1 MDIALIIIEIL
12 WLTSAILVVPNVA
25 PYANNLS
32 LWKQAIIAIIIIIVG
47 APFMLITQAIE
58 LLLDIFL
65 EEGWN
70 DDDDKFG
77 S

>member
-12 WLTSAILVVPNVA
+12 WITSAILVVPNIT
-25 PYANNLS
+25 PYINDLS
-32 LWKQAIIAIIIIIVG
+32 LWKQAIMAIIIMIG
-47 APFMLITQAIE
+47 APFMLVTQAIE

-70 DDDDKFG
+70 DDDDNKFG

>member
-25 PYANNLS
+25 PCANDLN
-32 LWKQAIIAIIIIIVG
+32 LWKQAIIAIIIMIG
-47 APFMLITQAIE
+47 APFMLVTQAIE

-70 DDDDKFG
+70 DDDDDKFG
-77 S
+77 Y

>member
-25 PYANNLS
+25 PYANDLG
-32 LWKQAIIAIIIIIVG
+32 LWKQAIIAIIIIVG
-47 APFMLITQAIE
+47 APFMLVTQAIE